1 MDEDDEGDE
10 TVYGDGVTDDA
21 LEQVTFSLS
30 DDSDNNGV
38 ADSLDCNLQAT
49 WQPNPAADI
58 AFNIDALNFV
68 YLDAGGNPID
78 DGGGAVTTNIDEIRS
93 VQITIVARAGQ
104 NPRQGLPNQELDTKV
119 YRNQLGDVILPAQ
132 NDRFRRNIL
141 TAEVRCRN
149 LGLP

>member
-1 MDEDDEGDE
+1 M
-10 TVYGDGVTDDA
+10 TA
-21 LEQVTFSLS
+21 
-30 DDSDNNGV
+30 
-38 ADSLDCNLQAT
+38 SLDQ
-49 WQPNPAADI
+49 
-58 AFNIDALNFV
+58 
-68 YLDAGGNPID
+68 
-78 DGGGAVTTNIDEIRS
+78 IRS

-119 YRNQLGDVILPAQ
+119 YRNQQGQVILTAQ